1 MCVLGRVQDP
11 ERGGAQERGEKEAD
25 LAIETETEKEVDAEV
40 AHDPEAGEEVVLEIA
55 GVADPETGE
64 REGIAG
70 VDRERESALALE
82 KGEGLV
88 RGTVEGGRDRET
100 GREVDLGKGDDRGRE
115 RGGGHRLGTGSSE
128 GEAILV
134 RGETNSTHFDINFEL
149 IPFFSLTPMQLII
162 IVYNYTFS
170 NYCTVLLCLLA
181 LSNLS
186 YNTIFFEHEI
196 QSIASYIHRTG

>member
-25 LAIETETEKEVDAEV
+25 LAIETETETEVDAEV

-55 GVADPETGE
+55 GVADPETGG

-88 RGTVEGGRDRET
+88 RETVEGGRDRET
-100 GREVDLGKGDDRGRE
+100 GGEVVRGKGDDQDRGRE
-115 RGGGHRLGTGSSE
+115 RGGGHHLGTGSSE

-134 RGETNSTHFDINFEL
+134 RGETN
-149 IPFFSLTPMQLII
+149 
-162 IVYNYTFS
+162 
-170 NYCTVLLCLLA
+170 
-181 LSNLS
+181 
-186 YNTIFFEHEI
+186 
-196 QSIASYIHRTG
+196 

>member
-11 ERGGAQERGEKEAD
+11 ERGGAQEREEKEAD
-25 LAIETETEKEVDAEV
+25 LAIETETETEVDAEV

-55 GVADPETGE
+55 GVADPETGG

-88 RGTVEGGRDRET
+88 RETVEGGRDRET
-100 GREVDLGKGDDRGRE
+100 GGEVALGKGDDQDRGRE
-115 RGGGHRLGTGSSE
+115 RGGGHCLGTGSSE

-134 RGETNSTHFDINFEL
+134 RGETNSTHFD
-149 IPFFSLTPMQLII
+149 T
-162 IVYNYTFS
+162 
-170 NYCTVLLCLLA
+170 
-181 LSNLS
+181 
-186 YNTIFFEHEI
+186 
-196 QSIASYIHRTG
+196 